1 VRARDC
7 LGGGVRALPQRA
19 ARLIVATNA
28 GKLVACVLV
37 TTWPLHSCTSIDK
50 GQKHSRAL
58 RSARTA
64 PTFEANAWK
73 MAGSERRGLP
83 AGFTAVGAAPLS
95 SSATPSPPEHK
106 TFQ

>member
-1 VRARDC
+1 MRARDC

-37 TTWPLHSCTSIDK
+37 TTWPLHSPASID
-50 GQKHSRAL
+50 QETKHSRAL

-64 PTFEANAWK
+64 PTFHANAWQ
-73 MAGSERRGLP
+73 MAGSERR
-83 AGFTAVGAAPLS
+83 GFTAVGAAPLS
-95 SSATPSPPEHK
+95 SSATPSPPERK